1 MGNPLPIQ
9 GEGEQKQEQR
19 RIYLVTD
26 GLKSPQTKRVYNSAF
41 NKFIE
46 HVQNPHLQT
55 LIDTKT
61 QIIEAKII
69 SYIEY
74 LRDVRKLSCSTILC
88 HYSSIQHFFEI
99 NDVQLNLRKIKKFLP
114 SEENVSY
121 ICDRPYSIPEIQQI
135 LDRCDMRER
144 VIILL
149 LTSTGMRVG
158 AIPGLRISDIK
169 KMDEFNL
176 YLINVYAN
184 SRRCRYYSFCT
195 PECAKAIDDYLA
207 YRKRLGEEIKDSNP
221 LVRNHISIDNPFTAK
236 TARPIGVRAIQLIV
250 KDLLNETG
258 LVYDKRQV
266 MSTHGFR
273 KFFITNLDRA
283 GVMWS
288 TREFLSGHKLP
299 GQDASYVRATEEDR
313 FLEYVKALD
322 LLTISSES
330 KLRQQIKNKEND
342 INFIYE
348 EISSLKRC
356 VKHMTAQM
364 KSMGY
369 NYQQTQEV
377 EKSYDECTD
386 IWNEYADKV
395 TNFVDSDSTRPTS
408 RSRLSCST

>member
-1 MGNPLPIQ
+1 M
-9 GEGEQKQEQR
+9 
-19 RIYLVTD
+19 
-26 GLKSPQTKRVYNSAF
+26 
-41 NKFIE
+41 
-46 HVQNPHLQT
+46 
-55 LIDTKT
+55 
-61 QIIEAKII
+61 
-69 SYIEY
+69 
-74 LRDVRKLSCSTILC
+74 
-88 HYSSIQHFFEI
+88 
-99 NDVQLNLRKIKKFLP
+99 
-114 SEENVSY
+114 
-121 ICDRPYSIPEIQQI
+121 
-135 LDRCDMRER
+135 
-144 VIILL
+144 
-149 LTSTGMRVG
+149 
-158 AIPGLRISDIK
+158 
-169 KMDEFNL
+169 
-176 YLINVYAN
+176 
-184 SRRCRYYSFCT
+184 
-195 PECAKAIDDYLA
+195 
-207 YRKRLGEEIKDSNP
+207 GEEVKDSNP

-266 MSTHGFR
+266 MRTHGFR

-288 TREFLSGHKLP
+288 TREFLSGHRLP

-313 FLEYVKALD
+313 FLEYKKALN
-322 LLTISSES
+322 LLTISSEN

-364 KSMGY
+364 KGMGY

-377 EKSYDECTD
+377 EKSYGECTD